1 MDSKLAGAVSLCRKA
16 GRLAAGGDAAQDA
29 IYSGKADLVLLAK
42 DLSERSARK
51 LQKICGEKGIPCL
64 CLAWTMADL
73 ASYTGKE
80 YGIFAVCDPG
90 FAKMIG
96 DAAAAAASLD
106 IE

>member
-1 MDSKLAGAVSLCRKA
+1 MNSKLAGAVSLCRKA
-16 GRLAAGGDAAQDA
+16 GRLAAGGDAVQDA
-29 IYSGKADLVLLAK
+29 IRSDKADLVLLAK

-51 LQKICGEKGIPCL
+51 FQKICGEKGIPWL
-64 CLAWTMADL
+64 KLALTMADL
-73 ASYTGKE
+73 AFYTGRE

-96 DAAAAAASLD
+96 DAAAAAASLN

>member
-1 MDSKLAGAVSLCRKA
+1 MDRKLAGAISLCRKA

-51 LQKICGEKGIPCL
+51 FQKICGEKGIPWL
-64 CLAWTMADL
+64 GLAWTMVDL
-73 ASYTGKE
+73 AFYTGRE

-96 DAAAAAASLD
+96 DAAAAAARLD